1 MIPRAAKPVRPRD
14 EFSDLTS
21 WPLSY
26 NLSFFEKVLSSNS
39 RWMFFFLIKR
49 VCFPIIIYCR
59 LSFIPKILVRQLE
72 SFRTAS
78 VFELREI
85 DSSFNTLV
93 G

>member
-1 MIPRAAKPVRPRD
+1 
-14 EFSDLTS
+14 
-21 WPLSY
+21 
-26 NLSFFEKVLSSNS
+26 
-39 RWMFFFLIKR
+39 MFFFLINR

>member
-1 MIPRAAKPVRPRD
+1 
-14 EFSDLTS
+14 
-21 WPLSY
+21 
-26 NLSFFEKVLSSNS
+26 
-39 RWMFFFLIKR
+39 MFFFLIKR

-78 VFELREI
+78 VFDLREI